1 MEKQRKEDGTSGDI
15 STITIEAELGF
26 GSKGSPMATVEVDF
40 TSIYNS
46 VSSHPT
52 LKLLLPASIKFRTF
66 FS

>member
-46 VSSHPT
+46 VSSHS
-52 LKLLLPASIKFRTF
+52 L
-66 FS
+66 